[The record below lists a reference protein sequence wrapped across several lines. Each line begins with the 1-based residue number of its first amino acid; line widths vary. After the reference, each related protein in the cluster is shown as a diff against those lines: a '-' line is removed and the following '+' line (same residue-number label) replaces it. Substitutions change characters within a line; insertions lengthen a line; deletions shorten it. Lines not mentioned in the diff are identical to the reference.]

1 MMEASFPCLVFL
13 TSMQLRATFQAGL
26 TVSPSRSQFFEG
38 NSVSLSCEEDNISAG
53 WTVRRNTT
61 RETRT
66 QCGKGWGTQ
75 AGLTCNITYLYPS
88 DTGVYWCESREGA
101 ASSSIQLTVSEPLT
115 SSPQS
120 PSAPRASSSSALLYV
135 LLPLASLCAVV
146 ASVLLVR
153 RSCNQSKGNKEQ
165 PGEDSLTYSGLV
177 ISGQQQNKESTSVN
191 DWLQDEIKLTCFNT
205 SSLFPQESDPATIYS
220 TVRRQ
225 HTSCGEIFINQ
236 MHDKTNMTESDPAAI
251 YSDVTTEDISYG
263 QIVIRENRNRAVSEL
278 QPEPWVIYS
287 SLR

>member
-1 MMEASFPCLVFL
+1 
-13 TSMQLRATFQAGL
+13 GL

-38 NSVSLSCEEDNISAG
+38 DSVTLSCEEDNISAG

-61 RETRT
+61 SVA
-66 QCGKGWGTQ
+66 QCGDGWGTP
-75 AGLTCNITYLYPS
+75 AGSTCNITYLFTH

-101 ASSSIQLTVSEPLT
+101 ASSSIQLTVSEEPLT

-135 LLPLASLCAVV
+135 LLPLASLCVVV

-177 ISGQQQNKESTSVN
+177 ISGQQQNKESTS
-191 DWLQDEIKLTCFNT
+191 
-205 SSLFPQESDPATIYS
+205 ESDPATIYS

-278 QPEPWVIYS
+278 QPEPQVIYS

>member
-1 MMEASFPCLVFL
+1 MTTYSFI
-13 TSMQLRATFQAGL
+13 S
-26 TVSPSRSQFFEG
+26 
-38 NSVSLSCEEDNISAG
+38 EE
-53 WTVRRNTT
+53 
-61 RETRT
+61 
-66 QCGKGWGTQ
+66 
-75 AGLTCNITYLYPS
+75 P
-88 DTGVYWCESREGA
+88 
-101 ASSSIQLTVSEPLT
+101 PT

-135 LLPLASLCAVV
+135 LLPLASLCVAV

-177 ISGQQQNKESTSVN
+177 ISGQQQNKESTS
-191 DWLQDEIKLTCFNT
+191 
-205 SSLFPQESDPATIYS
+205 ESDPATIYS

-225 HTSCGEIFINQ
+225 HTSCGEISINQ

-263 QIVIRENRNRAVSEL
+263 QIVIRENRNRGTTQL
-278 QPEPWVIYS
+278 
-287 SLR
+287 SLFEVG